1 MGLREIGLDRDGV
14 AQDVGRFVKTA
25 LLLQDDAEIG
35 KQARICTVS
44 RDSPPEQFGC
54 RVLPARLM
62 AEQTEQ
68 MQRAQVIGFGRQH
81 LAIACFGLSEAPR
94 PMMGKTPIERLR

>member
-1 MGLREIGLDRDGV
+1 MGLREIGLDRNGLAQGV
-14 AQDVGRFVKTA
+14 SRLAKTA

-44 RDSPPEQFGC
+44 RYSPMEQFGC
-54 RVLPARLM
+54 RVLPVRLV

-68 MQRAQVIGFGRQH
+68 MQGMQMIGFGRQH
-81 LAIACFGLSEAPR
+81 PAIPCFGFGEAPG
-94 PMMGKTPIERLR
+94 PMMGKPRIERLR